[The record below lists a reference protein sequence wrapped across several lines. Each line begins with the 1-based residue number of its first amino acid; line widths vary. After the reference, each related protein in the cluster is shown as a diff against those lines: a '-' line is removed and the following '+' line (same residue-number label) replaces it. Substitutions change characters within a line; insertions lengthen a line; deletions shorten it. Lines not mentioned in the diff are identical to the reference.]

1 MLSIYRAM
9 VSYRRTAREPGL
21 SPVALSRLTR
31 SADDRRAWDEA
42 YRDALL
48 LAVARIPDP
57 LSDPDAHR
65 ADCGMDGYCDCDASA
80 RYQERVTAIPLAAR
94 YRHARAA
101 IGDARYSVHVD
112 RYAR

>member
-42 YRDALL
+42 YARALRIGIARDAESRTDTVL
-48 LAVARIPDP
+48 R
-57 LSDPDAHR
+57 R
-65 ADCGMDGYCDCDASA
+65 FN
-80 RYQERVTAIPLAAR
+80 E
-94 YRHARAA
+94 ARARVEA
-101 IGDARYSVHVD
+101 SERHSVHVD